1 MNMQMS
7 TNTIQSVNLF
17 RTKKYGKWG
26 FENKQGNVVIPC
38 RWKYAYEFSDGLA
51 YVEDFDNN
59 HFYINTKGIVVVKCV
74 FPWSDSFVEG
84 LARVRNENME
94 YGFIDK
100 TGALSFWK

>member
-1 MNMQMS
+1 MNMNMQMS

-51 YVEDFDNN
+51 YVEDLIIIF
-59 HFYINTKGIVVVKCV
+59 ISIQKVLWLLSV
-74 FPWSDSFVEG
+74 SFRG
-84 LARVRNENME
+84 L
-94 YGFIDK
+94 I
-100 TGALSFWK
+100 LL